1 MAKEETLS
9 DKKARGKPM
18 SDEKGAA
25 PVQRK
30 PQGEGGNP
38 VCQKRDGK
46 QPIVSG
52 KARECDNK
60 KNSKRKR
67 KLKQTGSPS

>member
-1 MAKEETLS
+1 MARGETLS

-18 SDEKGAA
+18 SVEKVDGNDNAKEGILS
-25 PVQRK
+25 VRK
-30 PQGEGGNP
+30 EKESNP
-38 VCQKRDGK
+38 VK
-46 QPIVSG
+46 G
-52 KARECDNK
+52 KAREGDNK